1 MLARST
7 KAVGQYACGNGEPL
21 LAACPLEGAPQADTE
36 ALCGSLIFIYSYLL
50 NASAV
55 DMLEGTPGWV
65 HHLLGVAGVVGA
77 LALLL
82 GTLGL
87 GWYVVWCTSL
97 RKLPIAQELMGK
109 RRQSQAQKDQ
119 IAKEIRDIKR
129 QHSRR
134 GPSLDLVR
142 QTSIARQVRPAVA
155 PAWPDTAACSCPWSL
170 TCAC

>member
-1 MLARST
+1 
-7 KAVGQYACGNGEPL
+7 
-21 LAACPLEGAPQADTE
+21 
-36 ALCGSLIFIYSYLL
+36 
-50 NASAV
+50 
-55 DMLEGTPGWV
+55 MLEASPGWV
-65 HHLLGVAGVVGA
+65 QHLLGVAGVLGA
-77 LALLL
+77 LVLLL
-82 GTLGL
+82 GTLGV

-142 QTSIARQVRPAVA
+142 QTSIARQVEPDVA
-155 PAWPDTAACSCPWSL
+155 PAWPETVPCS
-170 TCAC
+170 